1 VLGRYDQIGEFLSDV
16 ASLQRIIVP
25 QTVQVSAANMTAAKA
40 LGDTSGSLLE
50 AKFQIRTYVKSAG
63 TEGEASGT

>member
-1 VLGRYDQIGEFLSDV
+1 M
-16 ASLQRIIVP
+16 P
-25 QTVQVSAANMTAAKA
+25 QGVQVAVANQVAAKA

-63 TEGEASGT
+63 AEGEASGT